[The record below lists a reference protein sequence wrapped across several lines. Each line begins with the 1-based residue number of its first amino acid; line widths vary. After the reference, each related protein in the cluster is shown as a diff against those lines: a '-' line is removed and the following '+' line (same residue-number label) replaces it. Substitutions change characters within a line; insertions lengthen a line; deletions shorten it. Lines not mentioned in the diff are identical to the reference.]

1 MSELQHNEL
10 FEIRTCEA
18 SPLSKGDTTDDSPGT
33 ETIIMDAPLKIFEEL
48 KLPPLMF
55 KCPEDE

>member
-1 MSELQHNEL
+1 MQEFAHNEHVDVC
-10 FEIRTCEA
+10 ICEV
-18 SPLSKGDTTDDSPGT
+18 SPLSKNDTTEESPGT